1 MSVGDAAAHLG
12 GLTMDRA
19 EDRFAAAMNRAGMEV
34 PDDLREGTFA
44 VFREMAVMAGM
55 MRRPRAAESEPAAQF
70 RLDVLAPG
78 ADR

>member
-1 MSVGDAAAHLG
+1 
-12 GLTMDRA
+12 MDRA

-44 VFREMAVMAGM
+44 AFRELTAMAGL
-55 MRRPRAAESEPAAQF
+55 MRQPRAAESEPAGQF
-70 RLDVLAPG
+70 RLDVLLPG